1 MCNRLIAYSCKL
13 IWSEILP
20 RRNWIGALD
29 IRSVERKRKRVN
41 RAGRTAAASIN
52 GLVVNQP
59 DIEFSEEGL
68 DRADGV
74 HISNVG
80 NAILTNTFQ
89 SVIEAFIS

>member
-1 MCNRLIAYSCKL
+1 MTYDPSRGNEKELI
-13 IWSEILP
+13 E
-20 RRNWIGALD
+20 LD
-29 IRSVERKRKRVN
+29 VRV
-41 RAGRTAAASIN
+41 AAASVN
-52 GLVVNQP
+52 DLVLNQP

-89 SVIEAFIS
+89 SAI

>member
-1 MCNRLIAYSCKL
+1 MTYDPSRGNEKELI
-13 IWSEILP
+13 E
-20 RRNWIGALD
+20 LD
-29 IRSVERKRKRVN
+29 VRI
-41 RAGRTAAASIN
+41 AAASVN

-89 SVIEAFIS
+89 SAI